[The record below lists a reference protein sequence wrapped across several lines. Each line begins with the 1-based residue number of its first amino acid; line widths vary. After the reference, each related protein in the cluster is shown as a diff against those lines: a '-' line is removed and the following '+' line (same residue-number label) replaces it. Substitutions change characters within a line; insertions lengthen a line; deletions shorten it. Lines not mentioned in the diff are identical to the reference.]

1 MGCSDPKLDYVQ
13 DLMPKGGM
21 KMIRNRSE
29 ISKGS
34 FQSARER
41 EGLSKRTF
49 LKGLA
54 FACLGVGP
62 FLNTC
67 GIMNN
72 GNANQEPVRKPD
84 GPSRNVPVP
93 KATRPPIDLAAPAKI
108 ETATFALG

>member
-1 MGCSDPKLDYVQ
+1 
-13 DLMPKGGM
+13 
-21 KMIRNRSE
+21 MIRNRSE

-34 FQSARER
+34 FQSTREK
-41 EGLSKRTF
+41 EGLRKRTF

-67 GIMNN
+67 GIMNS

-84 GPSRNVPVP
+84 NPSKKVPVP
-93 KATRPPIDLAAPAKI
+93 KAARPPIDQVAPAKI